1 MNNFC
6 ITFCSLYREHDEDLD
21 VIALSAQNFLARL
34 DLAGHH
40 GEGGHSG
47 LTEYQKAVMLS
58 LFVSDCFGG
67 SDKTLNVSH
76 ARRGVLGGRPGIPF
90 LCSCSNGALHRSRS
104 GQSINRIENNI
115 PSVHMLCEASV
126 KLLKIQRQS
135 NVIPLGLLPY
145 GVCRHR
151 AILFKV
157 LS

>member
-1 MNNFC
+1 M
-6 ITFCSLYREHDEDLD
+6 
-21 VIALSAQNFLARL
+21 IALSAQNFLARL
-34 DLAGHH
+34 DLAGHY
-40 GEGGHSG
+40 GGGHSV
-47 LTEYQKAVMLS
+47 LNEYQKAIMLS

-76 ARRGVLGGRPGIPF
+76 ARRSALGGRPNTPF
-90 LCSCSNGALHRSRS
+90 LCSCSNGALQRSES

-126 KLLKIQRQS
+126 RLLKMQRQS

-157 LS
+157 SYDL